1 LGGQDC
7 NRLLLVTLW
16 LLVAVLEVA
25 AQGLVV
31 MAAVVL
37 AVY

>member
-7 NRLLLVTLW
+7 NRLLLVTL
-16 LLVAVLEVA
+16 LLRVVVVRQAVLEMV
-25 AQGLVV
+25 LVV
-31 MAAVVL
+31 LVR